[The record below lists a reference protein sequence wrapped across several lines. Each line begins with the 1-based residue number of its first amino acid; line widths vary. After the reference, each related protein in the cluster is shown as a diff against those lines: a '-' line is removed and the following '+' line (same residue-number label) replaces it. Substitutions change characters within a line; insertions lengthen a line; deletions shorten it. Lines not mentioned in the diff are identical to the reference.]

1 MRGIFFNGIGR
12 ILFGLTAGIVLAV
25 GAAPAAFAQSCYN
38 NSNPNLVQNG
48 GFEEGSV
55 GSTIPHWKVRWQ
67 GTLSSGKAVDP
78 YVTVDNDNPHNG
90 QQELK
95 LGTTDGA
102 NDLHQG
108 ISGTTAGDVYTVC
121 LWLASSPDPLVG
133 KTSFEILWND
143 VSELELIQSAESPY
157 QYYAVN
163 VTGTTHDTLR
173 IRERNDKGYYYLD
186 DVAIQ
191 LCSGCV
197 APQFRKR

>member
-1 MRGIFFNGIGR
+1 MSGIFLNNVGR
-12 ILFGLTAGIVLAV
+12 VLFALMGAIVLTC
-25 GAAPAAFAQSCYN
+25 AASPEAFAQSCYN
-38 NSNPNLVQNG
+38 NDNPNLVQNG

-55 GSTIPHWKVRWQ
+55 GSAIPHWKVRWQ
-67 GTLSSGKAVDP
+67 GTLSNGKPVDP

-90 QQELK
+90 KQELK
-95 LGTTDGA
+95 LGTTEGA
-102 NDLHQG
+102 NDIHQG
-108 ISGTTAGDVYTVC
+108 ISGTTAGQVYTIC
-121 LWLASSPDPLVG
+121 FWLASSPDPLVG

-143 VSELELIQSAESPY
+143 VAELGLIQSAESPY
-157 QYYAVN
+157 QYYAAN

-197 APQFRKR
+197 AAPQFRK